1 MNSNEAVKHYSDLM
15 MRNIALRS
23 PPVPPVRTT
32 TKKKTKQRKTV
43 TKRSLKQTAE
53 ALREARQRGLHIRY
67 SARRGMFV
75 IGPPVLAEGD
85 PFLQNEW
92 RYKQTELSL
101 HYRFEEH
108 LAQAVLG
115 KAIKCE
121 ERGELEKAAE
131 LRDQHRRI
139 VEIHTKGWPCI

>member
-1 MNSNEAVKHYSDLM
+1 MNSSEAVKHYSDLM
-15 MRNIALRS
+15 MRDIAMRAS
-23 PPVPPVRTT
+23 PIPPVPVTA
-32 TKKKTKQRKTV
+32 KKKTKQRNTV
-43 TKRSLKQTAE
+43 TKRSLKQTVE
-53 ALREARQRGLHIRY
+53 ALREAMQRGLHIRF
-67 SARRGMFV
+67 SARRGRLV

-92 RYKQTELSL
+92 RYKQTELYL